1 MLENIQMNG
10 KNDSAFIFFL
20 LSREIEF
27 RAILDLEKLSIEFSQ
42 RTGTF
47 TAFIMVRKHM
57 FCDFSCLQQIY
68 ITGFRKL
75 RIPRHSTIYRFRSSR
90 ETHSG
95 KQFWWVLTRIFN
107 FIFVYFQMRQV
118 FISIC
123 LFFVYFNKQKILFKK
138 KAYSFYLI
146 Q

>member
-1 MLENIQMNG
+1 MNG

-27 RAILDLEKLSIEFSQ
+27 RVILDLEIARRPTILSQTTNKKLSIKFSQ

-47 TAFIMVRKHM
+47 ATFIMVRKHM

-95 KQFWWVLTRIFN
+95 KQFW
-107 FIFVYFQMRQV
+107 
-118 FISIC
+118 
-123 LFFVYFNKQKILFKK
+123 
-138 KAYSFYLI
+138 
-146 Q
+146 